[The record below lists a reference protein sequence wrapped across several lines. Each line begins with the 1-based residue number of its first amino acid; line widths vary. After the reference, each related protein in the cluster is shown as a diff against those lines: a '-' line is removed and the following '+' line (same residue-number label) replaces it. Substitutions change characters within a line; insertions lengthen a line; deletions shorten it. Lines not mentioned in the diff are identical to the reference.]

1 MRNRGFKKN
10 KLSHWFSEVKYS
22 SRAKFLCDNLE
33 NTCYFQGTRETE
45 ADSILAQTS
54 EGIMRAAIIPNT
66 REATEEVVSEDEDIM
81 VPFEALDNR
90 KESLSKGSLLK
101 RYSYS
106 LTLQNEPKKLKT
118 SSSMLD
124 VLSPKIQA
132 KERLCCIFPGSMMEI
147 KPVIDKIFKEEM
159 ATFVESNRMK
169 KVFHDI
175 NVCAIVKNKK
185 SIKNLVV
192 RTKI

>member
-1 MRNRGFKKN
+1 
-10 KLSHWFSEVKYS
+10 
-22 SRAKFLCDNLE
+22 
-33 NTCYFQGTRETE
+33 
-45 ADSILAQTS
+45 
-54 EGIMRAAIIPNT
+54 
-66 REATEEVVSEDEDIM
+66 M

-106 LTLQNEPKKLKT
+106 LTLQNKPKKLKT

-124 VLSPKIQA
+124 VFSPKIQA
-132 KERLCCIFPGSMMEI
+132 KERLCCIFPGSMMELKLI
-147 KPVIDKIFKEEM
+147 IDKIFREEL
-159 ATFVESNRMK
+159 ATFVESDRMK